1 MVLPKTVI
9 DAVFEDL
16 VEEHPLLKYIN
27 FQNTS
32 GLIEFLVNTDG
43 TQKAT
48 WGALTAEI
56 TKELT
61 SGFKKVDLKLN
72 KLSAFLPVA
81 KSMLDLGPKWMDR
94 YVRVILFESI
104 ANGVEEGIAVGTGK
118 DMPIGMNRQVGEGVT
133 VTDGVYPE
141 KDTVAL
147 TAFDPVTY
155 GNLISGMAVNA
166 NGKSRKV
173 SRVMLLV
180 NPVDYLKK
188 VMPATTIRSAD
199 GRYVND
205 VFPFPTDPVQS
216 IHVPEGKAII
226 GLPKRYFMGI
236 GTKKDGKI
244 EHSDE
249 YKFLEDER
257 VYLVKL
263 YGHGEPL
270 DNNAFVYADISGL
283 KSAVQQVFVTNDED
297 DALPI
302 YPMFEARLFSLAVGA
317 LDLVPTFN
325 KSTMSYAVA
334 TTDATNNIKAVAIDA
349 NATIEILVNDVEH
362 TNDTAATWNAGEN
375 TVEITVT
382 NGTETETYNI
392 VVTKS

>member
-1 MVLPKTVI
+1 
-9 DAVFEDL
+9 
-16 VEEHPLLKYIN
+16 
-27 FQNTS
+27 
-32 GLIEFLVNTDG
+32 
-43 TQKAT
+43 
-48 WGALTAEI
+48 
-56 TKELT
+56 
-61 SGFKKVDLKLN
+61 
-72 KLSAFLPVA
+72 
-81 KSMLDLGPKWMDR
+81 MLDLGPKWMDR

-249 YKFLEDER
+249 YKFLRTKE
-257 VYLVKL
+257 LSGQA

-270 DNNAFVYADISGL
+270 DNNALSMRISVIEVSG
-283 KSAVQQVFVTNDED
+283 QQVFVTNDEMT
-297 DALPI
+297 LCRSI
-302 YPMFEARLFSLAVGA
+302 RCRS
-317 LDLVPTFN
+317 
-325 KSTMSYAVA
+325 
-334 TTDATNNIKAVAIDA
+334 
-349 NATIEILVNDVEH
+349 
-362 TNDTAATWNAGEN
+362 
-375 TVEITVT
+375 
-382 NGTETETYNI
+382 
-392 VVTKS
+392 